1 MPWTEGISRIAV
13 VLDRT
18 MNRWAATG
26 MRTRSRMVVLL
37 SMREVPSGL
46 RSRWSNQIVKEK
58 MGKGSKT

>member
-37 SMREVPSGL
+37 SMREVPRYL
-46 RSRWSNQIVKEK
+46 RIRGSNQIVK
-58 MGKGSKT
+58 